1 MFSHSPL
8 PRPDAGQPLVPAH
21 ERVPLAWLGLVVL
34 GVVATFSPILLNG
47 WILGDD
53 EINVVDN
60 EFFYPVTWQSLL
72 RLCSRSYFDMY
83 IPISYALFAAESTLS
98 RWLAGDG
105 PTGPIRPLV
114 FHATSLSLHLVTVLL
129 VGRMFRR
136 MGASWRAA
144 CLGAL
149 VFAVHPLQVESVAW
163 ISEQRGLAAA
173 ALSMAALNLFLDA
186 LPNERSG
193 HDHRHGLFSVRYGLA
208 SILFV
213 AALLA
218 KPTATITPLVA
229 AAVSIAGSLAGY
241 RTLAGLL
248 VPWCVLAGIGMIV
261 TRTVQPANDIFQT
274 PPLLRPIIA
283 GDALAFYAEKFVMPT
298 DLCFYYGRT
307 PQRVLAD
314 PGAPWRASLA
324 AAGLALVFGLRPL
337 KAFRLPLAITMAGL
351 LPVMGLVP
359 FVYQH
364 ISTVADRYVYFA
376 MLGPAL
382 AVAHV
387 LDSRPTDRQWPW
399 LAAAGFVLLA
409 WATMSFRQATVW
421 RDTGSVARHAC
432 VVAPDTEAGWA
443 LLSGHSLFIGAP
455 QQAAAA
461 AEQALRIVPTHST
474 ALVNLAA
481 AAARLDDMPAAVAA
495 LKRLQSV
502 GFPPDETAEIFFKRG
517 CQLLSAERQEEAVAD
532 FLLALEAQPSHR
544 RAAINL
550 GIALTR
556 VGRYEKAV
564 EVLER
569 ALQQDPADLPALV
582 SLGNA
587 LLRAGRLRE
596 AIDSYDRALAVAP
609 DDTDALLNRAQAQLA
624 SGNTAAAEADIAR
637 ARRLMDSAGQAGP
650 RPR

>member
-1 MFSHSPL
+1 
-8 PRPDAGQPLVPAH
+8 
-21 ERVPLAWLGLVVL
+21 
-34 GVVATFSPILLNG
+34 
-47 WILGDD
+47 
-53 EINVVDN
+53 
-60 EFFYPVTWQSLL
+60 
-72 RLCSRSYFDMY
+72 
-83 IPISYALFAAESTLS
+83 
-98 RWLAGDG
+98 
-105 PTGPIRPLV
+105 
-114 FHATSLSLHLVTVLL
+114 
-129 VGRMFRR
+129 
-136 MGASWRAA
+136 
-144 CLGAL
+144 
-149 VFAVHPLQVESVAW
+149 
-163 ISEQRGLAAA
+163 
-173 ALSMAALNLFLDA
+173 
-186 LPNERSG
+186 
-193 HDHRHGLFSVRYGLA
+193 
-208 SILFV
+208 
-213 AALLA
+213 
-218 KPTATITPLVA
+218 
-229 AAVSIAGSLAGY
+229 
-241 RTLAGLL
+241 
-248 VPWCVLAGIGMIV
+248 
-261 TRTVQPANDIFQT
+261 
-274 PPLLRPIIA
+274 
-283 GDALAFYAEKFVMPT
+283 
-298 DLCFYYGRT
+298 
-307 PQRVLAD
+307 
-314 PGAPWRASLA
+314 
-324 AAGLALVFGLRPL
+324 
-337 KAFRLPLAITMAGL
+337 
-351 LPVMGLVP
+351 
-359 FVYQH
+359 
-364 ISTVADRYVYFA
+364 
-376 MLGPAL
+376 
-382 AVAHV
+382 
-387 LDSRPTDRQWPW
+387 
-399 LAAAGFVLLA
+399 
-409 WATMSFRQATVW
+409 MSFRQATVW